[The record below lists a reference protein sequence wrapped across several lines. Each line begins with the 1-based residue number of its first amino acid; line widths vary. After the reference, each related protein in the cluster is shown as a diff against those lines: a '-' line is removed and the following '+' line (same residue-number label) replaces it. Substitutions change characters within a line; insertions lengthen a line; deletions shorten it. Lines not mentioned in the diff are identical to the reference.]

1 MARINRNMISYIGL
15 LLHTAPAMAGAG
27 ALVAMAFGQW
37 PLLIGFG
44 VMILVGGGL
53 GQLLWRS
60 CRTEQSSCS
69 GASMMAVAISWLL
82 LSGLSAIPFYLAAG
96 PYPAAGHFADP
107 FNAWFEAISGVTST
121 GLTVSERPELLP
133 EGLQFWRSLLEW
145 IGGAGLVLM
154 VLALIEKV
162 EDDYALYQAEARSR
176 RIGDDVADTV
186 RRIWWIYL
194 AFTAGA
200 IGLMLATGLD
210 WWAAIN
216 HGLTGI
222 ATGGFTIQGE
232 SFAVYG
238 AATKLAMVGVMVLGA
253 ISFSVH
259 YALLRHRDVGSL
271 LRPTQMKTF
280 WCMWIAGTTGLLAV
294 ISIRGGSAAWIDVL
308 FNWTSAVTTCGFRA
322 SNHTLWP
329 SGAVLLL
336 VFAMFIGG
344 SAGSTAGGVKLRRV
358 GYLLKGVLWRMRT
371 AWLRQPDQMVYR
383 LDGRDLDE
391 DEVVH
396 RLHSA
401 GVSLALFLI
410 TLIVGTFT
418 LLLVLPTDV
427 PLETALFEAAS
438 ALSSVGLSSGMT
450 SPRLAWQGKLVLGLL
465 MWMGRL
471 EIMSVFILL
480 AAPIQSTT
488 RLTSRLAQL
497 PVQAGEEHKD
507 SPPDADQAPPSRDPG
522 D

>member
-15 LLHTAPAMAGAG
+15 LLHTAPAMATAG
-27 ALVAMAFGQW
+27 ALVAVAFGQW

-44 VMILVGGGL
+44 AMLALGGGL

-82 LSGLSAIPFYLAAG
+82 LSGLSAIPFYFAAG
-96 PYPAAGHFADP
+96 SYPEAGHFADP
-107 FNAWFEAISGVTST
+107 FNAWFEAMSGVTST
-121 GLTVSERPELLP
+121 GLTVSLRPELLP

-145 IGGAGLVLM
+145 VGGAGLVLM

-176 RIGDDVADTV
+176 RIGDDVANTV
-186 RRIWWIYL
+186 RQIWWIYL
-194 AFTAGA
+194 VFTAGA

-210 WWAAIN
+210 WWASIN

-222 ATGGFTIQGE
+222 ATGGFTLRGE

-238 AATKLAMVGVMVLGA
+238 PGAKLAMVGVMVLGA

-259 YALLRHRDVGSL
+259 HSLLRHRDVGAL
-271 LRPTQMKTF
+271 LRQTQMKAL
-280 WCMWIAGTTGLLAV
+280 WGLWLAGTAGMLAV
-294 ISIRGGSAAWIDVL
+294 IHLRGSGARWIDVL
-308 FNWTSAVTTCGFRA
+308 FNWTSAVTTCGFSA
-322 SNHTLWP
+322 SDHTLWP

-371 AWLRQPDQMVYR
+371 AWVQQSDQIVYR
-383 LDGRDLDE
+383 LDGRELDE
-391 DEVVH
+391 DEAVH

-410 TLIVGTFT
+410 TLIIGTFT

-438 ALSSVGLSSGMT
+438 ALGSVGLSSGMT
-450 SPRLAWQGKLVLGLL
+450 SPQLAWPAKLVLVLL

-480 AAPIQSTT
+480 AAPIQGTT
-488 RLTSRLAQL
+488 RLTSRLARL
-497 PVQAGEEHKD
+497 PVQAGQEHQD
-507 SPPDADQAPPSRDPG
+507 APPDADDAPPSRDQ
-522 D
+522 DA